1 MAFDKIIDSAQLES
15 DLTSVAAA
23 IRAKGATADPLSFPA
38 GFVSA
43 VNNIS
48 TSSGFG
54 YIVAN
59 FPTTATSC
67 TCSSGG
73 TVLEADAAGLARG
86 QFVFKVPAAGTWTV
100 TISNG
105 TDTKSKS
112 VSISAAGQAEV
123 VKLSFSLILLDG
135 GDECTDVTGG
145 WAKLINTTATIV
157 NTGSAL
163 KLTGQSANMCH
174 CFTVNKIDVSGRKT
188 LKMHITENPDTI
200 VRVTMGLKDTKSA
213 TAWISQKEVKKG
225 YIGDAELDIS
235 GVTSGEYWV
244 GVSIASA
251 GYPLVLDKVELI

>member
-1 MAFDKIIDSAQLES
+1 MIIPVTISKGGGSA
-15 DLTSVAAA
+15 
-23 IRAKGATADPLSFPA
+23 
-38 GFVSA
+38 
-43 VNNIS
+43 
-48 TSSGFG
+48 FG

-59 FPTTATSC
+59 FPTTAVSC

-112 VSISAAGQAEV
+112 VSITTAGQAEV

-135 GDECTDVTGG
+135 GDECTDITGG
-145 WAKLINTTATIV
+145 WAKLIDTTATIV

-174 CFTVNKIDVSGRKT
+174 CYTVNKIDVSGRNT
-188 LKMHITENPDTI
+188 LKMHITENSKDIVSVTI
-200 VRVTMGLKDTKSA
+200 GLKAVKSVSA
-213 TAWISQKEVKKG
+213 QSWAASKIVTKG
-225 YIGDAELDIS
+225 YTGDTELDIS
-235 GVTSGEYWV
+235 GVASGEYWV

-251 GYPLVLDKVELI
+251 GYPLVLDEVELI

>member
-43 VNNIS
+43 VNNIF
-48 TSSGFG
+48 TSSAFG

-86 QFVFKVPAAGTWTV
+86 QFVFEVPAAGTWTV
-100 TISNG
+100 TISSG

-112 VSISAAGQAEV
+112 VSITTKGSIENV
-123 VKLSFSLILLDG
+123 VLKFNLYILRNGSSDYEFSGYQGRAVSFTNGEI
-135 GDECTDVTGG
+135 VT
-145 WAKLINTTATIV
+145 TS
-157 NTGSAL
+157 TGSSTSPFCFKIGINSDEWSTLVFKVKNTDLSTTYPFTFGVKSSSDMTTYYAQRNYAAETI
-163 KLTGQSANMCH
+163 LTEISNDYREIL
-174 CFTVNKIDVSGRKT
+174 VDVST
-188 LKMHITENPDTI
+188 LKGTYFVH
-200 VRVTMGLKDTKSA
+200 G
-213 TAWISQKEVKKG
+213 
-225 YIGDAELDIS
+225 IGV
-235 GVTSGEYWV
+235 GHTWTSEIYF
-244 GVSIASA
+244 
-251 GYPLVLDKVELI
+251 E